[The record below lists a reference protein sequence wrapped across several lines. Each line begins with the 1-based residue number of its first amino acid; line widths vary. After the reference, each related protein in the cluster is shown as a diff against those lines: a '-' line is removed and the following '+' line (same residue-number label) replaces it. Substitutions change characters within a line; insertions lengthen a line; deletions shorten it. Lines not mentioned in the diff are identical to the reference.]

1 MRTCP
6 PRYGRAP
13 CSSSTFLCP
22 SSKPLRPEAPKGHT
36 EGTCGNEGKEKA
48 QQPLG
53 IAELLSVEA
62 AGIEAAVRSLRQAQ
76 AYRGA
81 RACRRASVWHHG
93 AGVYSSALNRGLL
106 AKSPP
111 ATSTSPDRSSVAVW
125 ALRGTDMFPA
135 EDQLPVTGSYS
146 CDSMISV

>member
-62 AGIEAAVRSLRQAQ
+62 AGGEKKKPSNPWGLRGFGVGG
-76 AYRGA
+76 RGEPNPPLGASGESTPA
-81 RACRRASVWHHG
+81 RTCCSAGEGRWGRRCWTRQG
-93 AGVYSSALNRGLL
+93 E
-106 AKSPP
+106 
-111 ATSTSPDRSSVAVW
+111 ATSPRRWRREVERRIA
-125 ALRGTDMFPA
+125 
-135 EDQLPVTGSYS
+135 
-146 CDSMISV
+146 

>member
-22 SSKPLRPEAPKGHT
+22 SSTPLRPEAPKGHT

-62 AGIEAAVRSLRQAQ
+62 AGIEPAAWHAQRGPGGVSSTVRDNVREA
-76 AYRGA
+76 A
-81 RACRRASVWHHG
+81 RVGVRAW
-93 AGVYSSALNRGLL
+93 
-106 AKSPP
+106 
-111 ATSTSPDRSSVAVW
+111 
-125 ALRGTDMFPA
+125 
-135 EDQLPVTGSYS
+135 Q
-146 CDSMISV
+146 